1 MKYTLNINRRLL
13 APDARDTR
21 EMRTKLVLRAALGEV
36 AWHIA
41 LKVLG
46 YLLFMEY
53 EPRIEEGIGWH
64 YKPDLV
70 SLDAEGRL
78 RLWIDCGN
86 IAVRKI
92 DRVAQKL
99 GAHVPFIILRRTQRD
114 ALLLAQSLGR
124 MRFPERVHILSF
136 DKGFVDALAGALDA
150 TNHIRAAIGPHPE
163 VLSGIGLGAQPD
175 VHMHHKAGHK
185 QKPPAV
191 HTAGATG
198 TSRTLRASR
207 PDTTDS
213 PGRTGTTGT
222 TDMTDMTDMTG
233 ITGAMHPAVSQLR
246 HITLHL
252 ENRKGDNAL
261 ASAITLQQ
269 P

>member
-1 MKYTLNINRRLL
+1 MKYTLNITRKML
-13 APDARDTR
+13 APDARDAR
-21 EMRTKLVLRAALGEV
+21 DASEMRTKLVLRAAPGEV

-78 RLWIDCGN
+78 RLWVDCGN

-92 DRVAQKL
+92 DRVAQKV
-99 GAHVPFIILRRTQRD
+99 GADVPFIILRRTQRD
-114 ALLLAQSLGR
+114 AQLLAQSLDK

-136 DKGFVDALAGALDA
+136 DKGFVDALAEALDA
-150 TNHIRAAIGPHPE
+150 TNHIRADIGPRPE
-163 VLSGIGLGAQPD
+163 TRSDVPSDKRLYKNSGEHLKHRAEHRQGASTAFDTETDGTSRTIGTD
-175 VHMHHKAGHK
+175 M
-185 QKPPAV
+185 
-191 HTAGATG
+191 AGATG
-198 TSRTLRASR
+198 MTSA
-207 PDTTDS
+207 
-213 PGRTGTTGT
+213 TGK
-222 TDMTDMTDMTG
+222 
-233 ITGAMHPAVSQLR
+233 TGAVPPTVSQLR

-252 ENRKGDNAL
+252 ENRKGDSAL
-261 ASAITLQQ
+261 TSAITLQQ